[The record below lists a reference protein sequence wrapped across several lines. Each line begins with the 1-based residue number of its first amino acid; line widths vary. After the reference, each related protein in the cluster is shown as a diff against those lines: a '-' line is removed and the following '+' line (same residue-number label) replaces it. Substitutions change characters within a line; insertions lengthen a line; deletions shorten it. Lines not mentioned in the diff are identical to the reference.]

1 MRFKAAFILAIG
13 LVVVGS
19 SFSFAQT
26 SEDEFVQKYL
36 RKFEKKHTRKLAWV
50 SGYFSVNRINRNNGY
65 NDFAVYESTNF
76 TDGEIPWIKQSFAV
90 GVDMGMIFK
99 ERFVWTL
106 GGEYWMK
113 QGDKLSGSYFYSPV
127 ATSISDPRS
136 ELKVYGVTTGLQYY
150 LMNPPPKDGILK
162 KMAVRSILS
171 LGYYHADW
179 DLWTEYANL
188 NLATSTS
195 TGNNTTFAGD
205 APGVTLGMGVDYPI
219 NILNLVLGV
228 DMTYL
233 YLNFTKVAW
242 YNSLDEEVIVTTTGT
257 SDGRVELELSGFTG
271 KVQIKRFVSW

>member
-1 MRFKAAFILAIG
+1 
-13 LVVVGS
+13 
-19 SFSFAQT
+19 
-26 SEDEFVQKYL
+26 
-36 RKFEKKHTRKLAWV
+36 
-50 SGYFSVNRINRNNGY
+50 
-65 NDFAVYESTNF
+65 
-76 TDGEIPWIKQSFAV
+76 
-90 GVDMGMIFK
+90 MGMIFK

-113 QGDKLSGSYFYSPV
+113 QGDELSGSYFYSPV

-205 APGVTLGMGVDYPI
+205 QRKAA
-219 NILNLVLGV
+219 
-228 DMTYL
+228 
-233 YLNFTKVAW
+233 VAM
-242 YNSLDEEVIVTTTGT
+242 DADGDFVIVWEALNVYPDGT
-257 SDGRVELELSGFTG
+257 IGDHVDRGFDDARPRDRDRPDDGRH
-271 KVQIKRFVSW
+271 R